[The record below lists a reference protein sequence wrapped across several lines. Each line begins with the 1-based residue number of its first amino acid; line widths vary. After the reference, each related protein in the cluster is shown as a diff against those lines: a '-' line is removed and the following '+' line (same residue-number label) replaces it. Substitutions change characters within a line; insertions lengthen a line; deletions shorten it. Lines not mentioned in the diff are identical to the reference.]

1 MQCTAEPI
9 RSYRVLTPDE
19 RGEIMVGLRNKESIR
34 SIAKRLQRQPSVI
47 SREIKANSTEDG
59 RYQNYWAEQRS
70 RRRRRKCR
78 QRARL
83 ADETVRAYTYE
94 KLKEHWSPEQ
104 IAGRISIDIP
114 EKQASYE
121 TIYQYIFKVDRSLTK
136 YLQRGRKQR
145 RKRRYKHAQRALI
158 PLRTGIEQRP
168 QQINDRNEIGHW
180 EGDTAVSRQSK
191 AALMVLQERSLGLTL
206 LQKLPRC
213 APQQMNAAVI
223 KRLKKLPQKLRRSI
237 TFDNGQENRRHF
249 ELHEALGVQTYFCN
263 PYSSWKKGSVE
274 NAVGLIRRFWPK
286 KTDYALISEEE
297 IATVEYLLNALPG
310 KRFGYLSPVEYSVIV
325 ALSP

>member
-1 MQCTAEPI
+1 MI
-9 RSYRVLTPDE
+9 
-19 RGEIMVGLRNKESIR
+19 GLRNKESIR
-34 SIAKRLQRQPSVI
+34 LIAKRLQRHPSVI

-59 RYQNYWAEQRS
+59 RYQGYWAEQRS

-94 KLKEHWSPEQ
+94 KLKIHWSPEQ

-114 EKQASYE
+114 EKQVSYE
-121 TIYQYIFKVDRSLTK
+121 TIYQYIFKVDRSLTQ
-136 YLQRGRKQR
+136 YLLCGRKQR
-145 RKRRYKHAQRALI
+145 RKRRYKHANRALI
-158 PLRTGIEQRP
+158 PQRTGIEQRP
-168 QQINDRNEIGHW
+168 HQINDRSEIGHW
-180 EGDTAVSRQSK
+180 EGDTAVSRESK

-206 LQKLPRC
+206 LRKLPRC

-223 KRLKKLPQKLRRSI
+223 QRLKKLPQKWRRSI

-249 ELHEALGVQTYFCN
+249 ELHESLGVQTYFCN
-263 PYSSWKKGSVE
+263 PYSSWEKGSVE
-274 NAVGLIRRFWPK
+274 NAIGLTRRFWPK

-297 IATVEYLLNALPG
+297 IATVEYLLNTRPR
-310 KRFGYLSPVEYSVIV
+310 KRFGYLTPLEYAAGV
-325 ALSP
+325 ALSS